1 MKGASHG
8 PTPFFYWQCRNR
20 PSNNTGRRAFKPT
33 WLNTSPAV
41 PPWPALRAA
50 LIPGGSRT
58 SICTVIGV
66 PTGAYGHGT
75 SLTSRR
81 AASRRHAADFG
92 ACAFAICPGSTSH
105 RTPSRRPPAM
115 KPALA
120 NLRRL
125 SWTSLAVGRAP
136 SERGSCAKSIG
147 WIGRS
152 LEERPS
158 TLQSKPPPGCWQMPA
173 KDGPRSQDEGA
184 GPPELFC
191 PAGAPASKAA
201 PGS

>member
-1 MKGASHG
+1 MG
-8 PTPFFYWQCRNR
+8 PHPFFKLVVPESSQQQHWAQ
-20 PSNNTGRRAFKPT
+20 GFKPIL
-33 WLNTSPAV
+33 LNTSPAV

-158 TLQSKPPPGCWQMPA
+158 TLQSKPPPGCWTSQA
-173 KDGPRSQDEGA
+173 KDRPRSQDEGA
-184 GPPELFC
+184 GSPELFC
-191 PAGAPASKAA
+191 PAGACFESW

>member
-8 PTPFFYWQCRNR
+8 PTPFFLLAVPESSQQQHWAQ
-20 PSNNTGRRAFKPT
+20 GFKRIL
-33 WLNTSPAV
+33 LNTSPAV

-50 LIPGGSRT
+50 LIPGDSRT

-92 ACAFAICPGSTSH
+92 ACALVICPGSTSH

-115 KPALA
+115 KPVPA
-120 NLRRL
+120 NLRACRGRRGR
-125 SWTSLAVGRAP
+125 WTGAVGKWLV
-136 SERGSCAKSIG
+136 CKI
-147 WIGRS
+147 RS
-152 LEERPS
+152 LDLP
-158 TLQSKPPPGCWQMPA
+158 LK
-173 KDGPRSQDEGA
+173 
-184 GPPELFC
+184 F
-191 PAGAPASKAA
+191 
-201 PGS
+201 